1 MKIIQEGKD
10 LKKQK
15 YKGKCAW
22 CKCKIECDGDEIKI
36 DYENGDSSKDGPY
49 VNCPTSNCF
58 RKIFVKPKDKSLL
71 D

>member
-10 LKKQK
+10 PKKQK
-15 YKGKCAW
+15 YKGKCDW
-22 CKCKIECDGDEIKI
+22 CKCKIECDGNEVQTATAGGEKLLT
-36 DYENGDSSKDGPY
+36 Y
-49 VNCPTSNCF
+49 VDCPTPNCS